1 MKLAGKSPPS
11 ATGLLWKTITN
22 CCFVDGQQADDWNL
36 TLNACDELCPRFFAF
51 STQTMPVG
59 YMSSWNA
66 EMHGTPVRGPP
77 QHPQGLYGRQVWC
90 AMWWQAVLLRNT
102 TEFSSQNCK
111 SHPHHLT
118 GSKYSTVICT
128 LIFCAHPHRIYVI
141 MCLIYTLISLWC
153 GMVGIT
159 TNRNLVLMCFL
170 ILYLCNRL
178 HICNRWC
185 KLDFREGVPIS
196 DDYAIVPYIIECI
209 GDVILPSIPPGQDRP
224 GWL

>member
-1 MKLAGKSPPS
+1 M
-11 ATGLLWKTITN
+11 
-22 CCFVDGQQADDWNL
+22 
-36 TLNACDELCPRFFAF
+36 CPRFFAF

-59 YMSSWNA
+59 YISSWNA

-102 TEFSSQNCK
+102 TQFSSQNCK

-118 GSKYSTVICT
+118 GSKYSKVIYT
-128 LIFCAHPHRIYVI
+128 LIFCAHPDRTYVI
-141 MCLIYTLISLWC
+141 MCLIYTTTSLWR
-153 GMVGIT
+153 GMVRTT
-159 TNRNLVLMCFL
+159 TNPNPDLVLMFCQSQL
-170 ILYLCNRL
+170 SILLFVQSPSHMQKMLQTGSSRGCT
-178 HICNRWC
+178 I
-185 KLDFREGVPIS
+185 P

-209 GDVILPSIPPGQDRP
+209 GDVILPSIPPGRDRP